1 MPDTV
6 DIRRV
11 ERYDLLKTLLM
22 GIRRR
27 RRLVSDYQLMVA
39 SIVRTLAAC
48 TDVAELEVSV
58 YDSLHDQ
65 QAKRFK
71 QALVS
76 QSAPPRSLIAY
87 RVGETK
93 SGPQTRDHNSVKS

>member
-48 TDVAELEVSV
+48 ADVAELEVSV

-87 RVGETK
+87 RVGEKNRGHRLVTIIL
-93 SGPQTRDHNSVKS
+93 